1 MNSFPYA
8 KPAVFQ
14 YQVFD
19 SKTFQYTSVPARRP
33 PSPPPVEPDESH
45 EVTAPEVPGGD
56 DEPADGSPAD
66 DVAGEYTSCIESC
79 FNGT

>member
-1 MNSFPYA
+1 M
-8 KPAVFQ
+8 
-14 YQVFD
+14 
-19 SKTFQYTSVPARRP
+19 
-33 PSPPPVEPDESH
+33 EPDESH